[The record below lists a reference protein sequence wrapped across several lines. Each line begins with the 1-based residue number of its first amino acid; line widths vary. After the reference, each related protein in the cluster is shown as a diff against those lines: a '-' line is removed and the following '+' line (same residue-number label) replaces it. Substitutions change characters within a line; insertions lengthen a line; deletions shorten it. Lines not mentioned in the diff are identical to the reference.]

1 MDKSILNEIYA
12 EIGEDFIDQME
23 RGNRYV
29 AEDAGRSCIAER
41 IQDSRIT
48 YPDGYEHS
56 QGKSIYIRYK
66 IQHKSITGMFIIR
79 KPNG

>member
-48 YPDGYEHS
+48 YPDGYEHR
-56 QGKSIYIRYK
+56 QGKSIYIRHK
-66 IQHKSITGMFIIR
+66 IYHKSTVGMFIIR